1 MSNRNSALGSGVNKM
16 NTKKTRKMMDVLM
29 RVFGFNLFGR
39 LYIGVDP
46 LPKGLKTL
54 FSMIAQHSII
64 LMFLS
69 LGFVSSGLI
78 VSNMDN
84 VLREAS
90 VLVNITVIP
99 LLTTLLVSFLLGG
112 YVIAYYYNKWITQR
126 LQIDI
131 KI

>member
-1 MSNRNSALGSGVNKM
+1 M

-46 LPKGLKTL
+46 LSKGLKVL
-54 FSMIAQHSII
+54 LGFIAQYSII

-69 LGFVSSGLI
+69 LGFLI
-78 VSNMDN
+78 TNNMDN

-90 VLVNITVIP
+90 VLVNIAVIP
-99 LLTTLLVSFLLGG
+99 LFTALLVSFLLSG
-112 YVIAYYYNKWITQR
+112 YVIAYYYNKWITKR
-126 LQIDI
+126 LQVD
-131 KI
+131 

>member
-1 MSNRNSALGSGVNKM
+1 M

-69 LGFVSSGLI
+69 LGFLI
-78 VSNMDN
+78 TNNMDN

-90 VLVNITVIP
+90 VLVNIAVIP
-99 LLTTLLVSFLLGG
+99 LFTALLVSFLLSG
-112 YVIAYYYNKWITQR
+112 YVIAHYYNKWITQR

>member
-1 MSNRNSALGSGVNKM
+1 MNK
-16 NTKKTRKMMDVLM
+16 TKIRKMMDVII
-29 RVFGFNLFGR
+29 RVLGFNMAFRLMFGE
-39 LYIGVDP
+39 DP
-46 LPKGLKTL
+46 LKKWLKVFFGMTV
-54 FSMIAQHSII
+54 QYSII
-64 LMFLS
+64 CMLFM
-69 LGFVSSGLI
+69 LGCASSGLI

>member
-1 MSNRNSALGSGVNKM
+1 M

-46 LPKGLKTL
+46 LSKGLKVL
-54 FSMIAQHSII
+54 LGFIAQHSII

-69 LGFVSSGLI
+69 LGFLI
-78 VSNMDN
+78 TNNMDN

-90 VLVNITVIP
+90 VLVNIAVIP
-99 LLTTLLVSFLLGG
+99 LFTALLVSFLLSG
-112 YVIAYYYNKWITQR
+112 YVIAYYYNKWITKR
-126 LQIDI
+126 LQVD
-131 KI
+131 

>member
-1 MSNRNSALGSGVNKM
+1 M
-16 NTKKTRKMMDVLM
+16 NTTKTRKVMDVLM
-29 RVFGFNLFGR
+29 RVFGLNMFSR

-46 LPKGLKTL
+46 LPKALKTL

-69 LGFVSSGLI
+69 LGFVI
-78 VSNMDN
+78 TNNMDN

-90 VLVNITVIP
+90 VLVNIAIIP
-99 LLTTLLVSFLLGG
+99 LFTVLLVSFLLGG
-112 YVIAYYYNKWITQR
+112 YVIAYYYNKWITKR

-131 KI
+131 EM

>member
-1 MSNRNSALGSGVNKM
+1 M

-54 FSMIAQHSII
+54 FSMIAQYSII
-64 LMFLS
+64 LLFHT
-69 LGFVSSGLI
+69 LGFVSFELI
-78 VSNMDN
+78 ASSMDN

-90 VLVNITVIP
+90 LLVNIAIIP
-99 LLTTLLVSFLLGG
+99 LFTVLLVSFLLSG
-112 YVIAYYYNKWITQR
+112 YVIAYYYNKWITKR
-126 LQIDI
+126 LQVD
-131 KI
+131 

>member
-1 MSNRNSALGSGVNKM
+1 
-16 NTKKTRKMMDVLM
+16 M
-29 RVFGFNLFGR
+29 RVFGFNMFSR

-69 LGFVSSGLI
+69 LGFVIASS
-78 VSNMDN
+78 MDN

-90 VLVNITVIP
+90 VLVNISVIP
-99 LLTTLLVSFLLGG
+99 LFTALLVSFLLSG
-112 YVIAYYYNKWITQR
+112 YVIAYYYNKWITKR
-126 LQIDI
+126 LQVD
-131 KI
+131 